1 MAHYEDIT
9 IDQGS
14 DVSIE
19 LHLVDVDGSKKD
31 LTGFSAAAKMKINY
45 NSDSA
50 DTTTFTTSI
59 AAPASDGILTL
70 GLTNTQTDLLNPRKK
85 YVYDV
90 EVSHN
95 DSDSNTIIE
104 RVLQGTV
111 TVTPSVTK

>member
-14 DVSIE
+14 DVSLE
-19 LHLVDVDGSKKD
+19 LHLVDTQGDKKN
-31 LTGFSAAAKMKINY
+31 LVGYSAAAKMKVNY

-50 DTTTFTTSI
+50 DTVTFDTYI
-59 AAPASDGILTL
+59 AAPATDGIVVLN
-70 GLTNTQTDLLNPRKK
+70 LTNAQTDLLNPRKK

-90 EVSHN
+90 EVSHL

-104 RVLQGTV
+104 RVLQGTI

>member
-14 DVSIE
+14 DVSLE
-19 LHLVDVDGSKKD
+19 LHLVDTQGDKKN
-31 LTGFSAAAKMKINY
+31 LVGYSSAAKMKINY
-45 NSDSA
+45 NSDSS
-50 DTTTFTTSI
+50 DTVTFNTYI
-59 AAPASDGILTL
+59 AAPASDGIVVLTL
-70 GLTNTQTDLLNPRKK
+70 TNSQTDSLNPRKK

-90 EVSHN
+90 EVSHQ
-95 DSDSNTIIE
+95 DSDENTIIE